1 MSASK
6 LQLKYWESLKGKTP
20 WNKGKK
26 ETRQEVLQKQSN
38 SHKGKTTWN
47 KGLTKE
53 DPRVQKY
60 MHKKGE
66 FKQSEA
72 AKEKLRKIH
81 KGKHHSPRTEFKK
94 GQIAPMKGKKLSNE
108 RKKQMSIIM
117 KGKFIGEKSP
127 LWKGGIS
134 KLNNLIRCMPEY
146 KQWKSDVLKR
156 DNWTC
161 QTCGKRGCILEVHH
175 SYELFKIIKEEK
187 INTII
192 DARNCNKIW
201 DINNG
206 VTLCQ
211 ECHNLTKKRGY
222 ISND

>member
-94 GQIAPMKGKKLSNE
+94 GQI
-108 RKKQMSIIM
+108 
-117 KGKFIGEKSP
+117 
-127 LWKGGIS
+127 
-134 KLNNLIRCMPEY
+134 
-146 KQWKSDVLKR
+146 
-156 DNWTC
+156 
-161 QTCGKRGCILEVHH
+161 
-175 SYELFKIIKEEK
+175 
-187 INTII
+187 